1 MLSVADLNRSY
12 RDGNGMFMLA
22 SMDEQDFPPQ
32 LDLVLRP
39 HRSLSP
45 LGFWVL
51 MAALAGFSFVG
62 GIVFLIAGAW
72 PVIGFLGVDVLL
84 VYIAFKASYA
94 GGRAYERV
102 RLLPEALTVERVD
115 PYGRRQAYSLPPHWL
130 RVEIDDVEQEGGLRL
145 ASHGRSL
152 TIGAFLPPEER
163 EEVAAVIRA
172 ALAELRRPAR

>member
-1 MLSVADLNRSY
+1 MDRS
-12 RDGNGMFMLA
+12 
-22 SMDEQDFPPQ
+22 EQSDTTY

-51 MAALAGFSFVG
+51 MAVLAGFSFAG

-102 RLLPEALTVERVD
+102 RLSPEALTVERVD
-115 PYGRRQAYSLPPHWL
+115 PYGRRQAFSLPPHWL
-130 RVEIDDVEQEGGLRL
+130 RVESDESEPKGGLRL
-145 ASHGRSL
+145 ASHGH
-152 TIGAFLPPEER
+152 
-163 EEVAAVIRA
+163 
-172 ALAELRRPAR
+172 